1 MGKKKHN
8 YVNVPSTAETDEIMN
23 DNLLSD
29 DVRRDLIILHRI
41 DKNIKSDT
49 MRALNRIKQFIDNNN
64 ISISDDDKIRHI
76 EITTHNSESEDMVL
90 SLSVFFQGRY
100 NKESLEGIKINN
112 MTFITSTVEMTN
124 DTLIVSKFGAIKYCK
139 NNSKINDVMY
149 IEASFI
155 I

>member
-76 EITTHNSESEDMVL
+76 EITPFNLH
-90 SLSVFFQGRY
+90 Y
-100 NKESLEGIKINN
+100 
-112 MTFITSTVEMTN
+112 FIYS
-124 DTLIVSKFGAIKYCK
+124 
-139 NNSKINDVMY
+139 
-149 IEASFI
+149 
-155 I
+155 